1 MNKVI
6 LTGNLCREIE
16 LKQTES
22 GNQVVSNCVAVK
34 REYKNANGLYDS
46 DFIDVVAWN
55 TQAKY
60 LSDYATKGDRVELV
74 GRWQTR
80 TYTNA
85 QNVTIK
91 VNEVIVESISVYK
104 PRVVSDQPK
113 PTNSEYEVSN
123 DDLPFN
129 LPF

>member
-22 GNQVVSNCVAVK
+22 GNDVVINCVAV
-34 REYKNANGLYDS
+34 RRDYKNAQGLYDS
-46 DFIDVVAWN
+46 DFIDIVAWN
-55 TQAKY
+55 NQATY
-60 LSDYATKGDRVELV
+60 LNNYAAKGDRVELV

-80 TYTNA
+80 NYINA

-91 VNEVIVESISVYK
+91 VNEVVVESISVFK
-104 PRVVSDQPK
+104 PKVVTEQTK
-113 PTNSEYEVSN
+113 PNNGEFEVSEY
-123 DDLPFN
+123 DLPF
-129 LPF
+129 

>member
-16 LKQTES
+16 LKQTEN

-104 PRVVSDQPK
+104 PRVVSEQPK
-113 PTNSEYEVSN
+113 PTNSEFEVSEY
-123 DDLPFN
+123 DLPF
-129 LPF
+129 